1 MKKFKKYIVL
11 LFLPIVLLGCVQKG
25 VSDSTTTNDTLGGY
39 TWDELEAMVEDSSY
53 GVVANR
59 SELNYVYGSIS
70 NSSDKAEILTLYN
83 YLLSDVFTPVESNSS
98 SFIYSDVLSE
108 INTQEDDIINDIDVY
123 DYDELVTISEALT
136 DFVSTTTSALG
147 STLISN
153 INDTLSRIDSA
164 KSTNKFYTQV
174 YDLYL
179 QSYGAN
185 GLKQT

>member
-1 MKKFKKYIVL
+1 MVQATELTDDRLIL
-11 LFLPIVLLGCVQKG
+11 AALGSLPGI
-25 VSDSTTTNDTLGGY
+25 
-39 TWDELEAMVEDSSY
+39 
-53 GVVANR
+53 
-59 SELNYVYGSIS
+59 GS
-70 NSSDKAEILTLYN
+70 
-83 YLLSDVFTPVESNSS
+83 
-98 SFIYSDVLSE
+98 
-108 INTQEDDIINDIDVY
+108 
-123 DYDELVTISEALT
+123 VTISEALT